1 MLPTSVDL
9 VRMSISVVR
18 DRGTMVL
25 VSINYTPIR
34 VEPPDD
40 GWAEEYRRRADAV
53 REALGE
59 VAQRVDHVGSTAIP
73 GLDAKPTID
82 IQVSVADL
90 EDLESFRR
98 PLELLGYTF
107 HERSLEEVGHR
118 FFSAPGRA
126 AHIHICP
133 SGSRWERTHLLFR
146 DFVRT
151 HPDVAGAYSRLKHSL
166 AREHPEDREA
176 YAEAKSA
183 FIEQV
188 LTEAERWAWKV
199 SWSVLDDAQ

>member
-1 MLPTSVDL
+1 
-9 VRMSISVVR
+9 
-18 DRGTMVL
+18 MVL
-25 VSINYTPIR
+25 VSINYRPIR

-40 GWAEEYRRRADAV
+40 RWAEEFRRRADTV

-59 VAQRVDHVGSTAIP
+59 VARRIDHVGSTAVP

-90 EDLESFRR
+90 EDLQSFRR
-98 PLELLGYTF
+98 PLERLGYTF
-107 HERSLEEVGHR
+107 HERSLEEVEHR

-146 DFVRT
+146 DFLRT
-151 HPDVAGAYSRLKHSL
+151 HPDVAGRYSWPPISARIMSRPETPITSLATLASLILASSRVFWSRLTSRVRSL
-166 AREHPEDREA
+166 MR
-176 YAEAKSA
+176 
-183 FIEQV
+183 
-188 LTEAERWAWKV
+188 AER
-199 SWSVLDDAQ
+199 